1 MNNQLQELLKL
12 TTAKLGYVDIF
23 LNFLVCL
30 ISTYFIIYLYN
41 RFSSTVADKSYFS
54 RIFPIFSISIFLI
67 ITVIQSSLAL
77 SLGLVGA
84 LSIIRF
90 RTAIKEPEQLVYLLM
105 ITGVAI
111 SSAAGQYRAGLIGTL
126 LFGAVVLFESQW
138 IKRRRYSI
146 AANTGVLVVKTNLSV
161 KQSEIEDFFEG
172 IPFRIISYN
181 SSEEELTYTYSLTLS
196 DISGIESKMKETLDL
211 SEFYYTV
218 VS

>member
-1 MNNQLQELLKL
+1 M
-12 TTAKLGYVDIF
+12 
-23 LNFLVCL
+23 
-30 ISTYFIIYLYN
+30 
-41 RFSSTVADKSYFS
+41 
-54 RIFPIFSISIFLI
+54 
-67 ITVIQSSLAL
+67 IQSSLAL